1 MLPDHVMKD
10 LAFSVLRDFYHL
22 SDADTAKL
30 EPDAFV
36 ARLKGIHRG
45 FNAEHEFAAIASW
58 LGRCKLVAHPDELY
72 ATNGEFRVPDFL
84 IVSQVNG
91 REVPVLVEV
100 KTTDD
105 DELVWSE
112 KYLTSLRR
120 FAELLHM
127 PLLVAWKR
135 YGLWALCDTSQ
146 FAIAETAFHL
156 SFETAMKNNLMT
168 ALFGNVFITVKEGFR
183 FEMTYELLDAVD
195 VARELLPEG
204 QYQAKVVDVA
214 LHTHKGRVPSGLTSE
229 LFPLFLTKAGEPTTE
244 REGKFLRHVFPVN
257 PEGMFNLSDLL
268 FTNLTWFR
276 EERNEVEWIT
286 EIRKGLPQNGRDLH
300 TVLKEALEVG
310 AVQYVLQQQP
320 QDIPVFLRGI
330 LDVIEDQRD

>member
-22 SDADTAKL
+22 SDADIAKL

-112 KYLTSLRR
+112 KYLASLRR

-135 YGLWALCDTSQ
+135 YG
-146 FAIAETAFHL
+146 I
-156 SFETAMKNNLMT
+156 M
-168 ALFGNVFITVKEGFR
+168 
-183 FEMTYELLDAVD
+183 DA
-195 VARELLPEG
+195 
-204 QYQAKVVDVA
+204 
-214 LHTHKGRVPSGLTSE
+214 
-229 LFPLFLTKAGEPTTE
+229 
-244 REGKFLRHVFPVN
+244 LRHI
-257 PEGMFNLSDLL
+257 SICDC
-268 FTNLTWFR
+268 
-276 EERNEVEWIT
+276 
-286 EIRKGLPQNGRDLH
+286 
-300 TVLKEALEVG
+300 
-310 AVQYVLQQQP
+310 
-320 QDIPVFLRGI
+320 
-330 LDVIEDQRD
+330 